1 MIYSIK
7 QEHLDEY
14 MPKVKG
20 VTYHPFAYEHLN
32 NFKGLSDDTAFQV
45 PQSDRKRRVVYQSQC
60 GPCVTA
66 MLHRNPVAIF
76 GTVIIWDGLGEAWSL
91 FSDEARRYPIA
102 MTKGAN
108 TFFDIC
114 EILFSLHRIQITVRS
129 TDKRAVSWA
138 RCLGFQSE
146 GLLKEYSTDKTDYY
160 IMRRT

>member
-1 MIYSIK
+1 MYLIN

-14 MPKVKG
+14 MPRVKN
-20 VTYHPFAYEHLN
+20 VTYSPFKYEHLN
-32 NFKGLSDDTAFQV
+32 NFKGLSDETAAQV
-45 PQSDRKRRVVYQSQC
+45 PTLDRKRRLVSQSQS
-60 GPCVTA
+60 GPTVTA
-66 MLHRNPVAIF
+66 MYNNIPIAIF
-76 GTVIIWDGLGEAWSL
+76 GIVIIWDGVGEAWSF
-91 FSDEARRYPIA
+91 FSEEARRYPIA

-129 TDKRAVSWA
+129 TDRRAVSWA

-146 GLLKEYSTDKTDYY
+146 GLLKEYSVDKTDYY

>member
-1 MIYSIK
+1 LIYSIS

-20 VTYHPFAYEHLN
+20 VTYHAFKYEHLN
-32 NFKGLSDDTAFQV
+32 NFEGLSDDTAFQV
-45 PQSDRKRRVVYQSQC
+45 SQHDRKRRVVYQSQC
-60 GPCVTA
+60 GPCITA
-66 MLHRNPVAIF
+66 MYNNIPIAIF

-91 FSDEARRYPIA
+91 FSEKARRYPIA

-129 TDKRAVSWA
+129 TDRRAVSWA
-138 RCLGFQSE
+138 RCLGFKSE

-160 IMRRT
+160 IMRRS